1 MQPQVSVDN
10 RAELDRPGSGPGDD
24 VSEAEIK
31 TENMK
36 TRKSTNG

>member
-10 RAELDRPGSGPGDD
+10 NELDRPGSGPGDD